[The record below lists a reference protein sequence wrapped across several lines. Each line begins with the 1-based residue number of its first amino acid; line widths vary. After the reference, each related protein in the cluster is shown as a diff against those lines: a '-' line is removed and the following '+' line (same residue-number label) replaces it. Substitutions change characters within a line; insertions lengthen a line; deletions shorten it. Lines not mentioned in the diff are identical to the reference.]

1 MSKQDQKPTDPS
13 ASADAPPKP
22 EAQAGFKKYHAT
34 AFNVLFDVQV
44 KGETIY
50 GQWADGRKNAE
61 FLVPKHLVEGFE
73 KHYHFTSGNIVA
85 A

>member
-1 MSKQDQKPTDPS
+1 MSKTQDPVI
-13 ASADAPPKP
+13 ADPKP
-22 EAQAGFKKYHAT
+22 ETKPGAPDGFKLYRAT
-34 AFNVLFDVQV
+34 TFSVLFDVQV